1 MNEMNGMNL
10 RGGDT
15 KKKWDFEEIVTV
27 MVTGFMARLS
37 RWGLSLLG
45 FGIAVSC
52 RVEYGSPYTTFQ
64 VSGKVTDEN
73 NVPVQNIEVSTME
86 TMNKTVTGKDG
97 SFAIEGTNSLHFEQV
112 EIFFT
117 DTDGE
122 ENGGDFRTTSRIVH
136 LTKTEE
142 PGKKD
147 DSWYQGKYEG
157 SVDVVLETAGGTS
170 GEMK

>member
-1 MNEMNGMNL
+1 
-10 RGGDT
+10 
-15 KKKWDFEEIVTV
+15 
-27 MVTGFMARLS
+27 MVTDFLARLS

-45 FGIAVSC
+45 FSIVVSC

-73 NVPVQNIEVSTME
+73 NVPVQNIEVSAME

-97 SFAIEGTNSLHFEQV
+97 SFAIEGTNFSNYEQV

-122 ENGGDFRTTSRIVH
+122 ENGGNFGTTSRIVH

-147 DSWYQGKYEG
+147 DSWYQGKYSG
-157 SVDVVLETAGGTS
+157 SVDVVLETADGTS